1 MMSANKRSPVGD
13 RLLPA
18 LLDRLIDADPTMRSE
33 AEYSRSMNRGAY
45 RQSVLRDMRW
55 LFNAVNTE
63 AEIDFDGFPQARN
76 STINFGLPALSGQRF
91 SELDWVKIE
100 AMVRDAIV
108 RFEPRVLPDTVE
120 VSAITS
126 ADVAGH
132 HNLLAFEIRGQLWS
146 EPYPLDLL
154 LRSQIDLESG
164 VVSVSD
170 NSEAAA

>member
-1 MMSANKRSPVGD
+1 
-13 RLLPA
+13 LLPA
-18 LLDRLIDADPTMRSE
+18 LLDRLIDDEPTKRTE
-33 AEYSRSMNRGAY
+33 AEYSRSMNRSAY

-55 LFNAVNTE
+55 LFNAINAE
-63 AEIDFDGFPQARN
+63 SEIDFDGFSHAQS
-76 STINFGLPALSGQRF
+76 STINFGLPGLAGRRF
-91 SELDWVKIE
+91 SELDWPKIE
-100 AMVRDAIV
+100 SMMRDAV
-108 RFEPRVLPDTVE
+108 LRFEPRVLPDSVE
-120 VSAITS
+120 VRAITT
-126 ADVAGH
+126 ADTTGH

>member
-1 MMSANKRSPVGD
+1 MSANKRSPIGD

-18 LLDRLIDADPTMRSE
+18 LLDRLIDDEPAKRTE

-55 LFNAVNTE
+55 LFNAVNAE
-63 AEIDFDGFPQARN
+63 AEIDFEGFPQAQN
-76 STINFGLPALSGQRF
+76 STINFGLPGVAGQRF
-91 SELDWVKIE
+91 SELDWIKIE
-100 AMVRDAIV
+100 NMMRDAVV
-108 RFEPRVLPDTVE
+108 RFEPRVLPDSVE
-120 VSAITS
+120 VKAITS
-126 ADVAGH
+126 ADTTGH

-164 VVSVSD
+164 VVSVTD
-170 NSEAAA
+170 NSEASA

>member
-1 MMSANKRSPVGD
+1 MPAAKRTAIGD

-18 LLDRLIDADPTMRSE
+18 LLDRLIDDEPSKHTE
-33 AEYSRSMNRGAY
+33 AEYSRSMNRSIY

-55 LFNAVNTE
+55 LFNAVNSE
-63 AEIDFDGFPQARN
+63 SEIDFSGAPHAQS
-76 STINFGLPALSGQRF
+76 STINFGLPALAGQRF

-100 AMVRDAIV
+100 QMMRDAVI
-108 RFEPRVLPDTVE
+108 RFEPRVLPESVE
-120 VSAITS
+120 VRAITT
-126 ADVAGH
+126 ADTTGH
-132 HNLLAFEIRGQLWS
+132 HNLLAFEIRGQLWA